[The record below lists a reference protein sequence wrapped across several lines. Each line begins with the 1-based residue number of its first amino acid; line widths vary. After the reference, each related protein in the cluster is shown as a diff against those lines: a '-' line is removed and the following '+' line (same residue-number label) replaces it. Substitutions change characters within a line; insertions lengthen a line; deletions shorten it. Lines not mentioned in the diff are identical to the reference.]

1 MSDEKESPGDRV
13 GPYLLGERLELMGS
27 GVGRLYL
34 AHHVHTGARTVLL
47 FPEKH
52 LEGLLQSDW
61 EVSLSGGRE
70 ESSVKMKVERSD
82 GPVPTKEVAD
92 ALRLITQAIARVE
105 DKERLYQ
112 HLLAKPV
119 ERRGRWGSRSGRVRA
134 ALVALAMVAVGL
146 GVWLYAR

>member
-1 MSDEKESPGDRV
+1 MSDEKESTGDRV

-52 LEGLLQSDW
+52 LEELLQGSW

-70 ESSVKMKVERSD
+70 EAPVKMKVERSAR
-82 GPVPTKEVAD
+82 PVPAD
-92 ALRLITQAIARVE
+92 ALRLILQAIVRVE

-119 ERRGRWGSRSGRVRA
+119 ERRERWGSRSGWVRA
-134 ALVALAMVAVGL
+134 ALVALTVVAVGL
-146 GVWLYAR
+146 GVWLFYRSMP